1 MSDHDILTIE
11 AMVKRSGTHILGA
24 FYGLSGSGKTQSA
37 LLTGRG
43 LAGPN
48 GKLVL
53 LDTENGRGRFYAT
66 KIPGGY
72 AYAQLK
78 APFTPERYIQA
89 LRQLERAG
97 YDVAVIDSVSHAWEG
112 AGGVLEAADAT
123 GKQGLLK
130 WAGPK
135 QRHKSFMQELLQ
147 TQMHLMICLRAKEK
161 TVEQTDPISGKKT
174 LVSAGLFPIQE
185 KGFKFE
191 MTFQL
196 FMHDRQIEGRGPV
209 GGYFVSEKVPGDL
222 LPAFKSGEQVGI
234 SCGQALAKWIEGEDP
249 LDKAFETIKREA
261 EDAADRGTE
270 ALNAFWKRD
279 DIKPFHKRIGVTGL
293 NDLKSKAAEAER
305 VLAEQ
310 TVQIEDDFP
319 GTATTNPAA
328 PFGVTGEVAA

>member
-1 MSDHDILTIE
+1 MSEHDILTIE
-11 AMVKRSGTHILGA
+11 EMVQRSGTHILGA

-43 LAGPN
+43 LAGPK

-53 LDTENGRGRFYAT
+53 LDTENGRGRFYAK

-112 AGGVLEAADAT
+112 SGGVLEAADAT

-130 WAGPK
+130 WAAPK

-161 TVEQTDPISGKKT
+161 IVEQTDPETGKKP
-174 LVSAGLFPIQE
+174 LVSAGFFPIQE

-196 FMHDRQIEGRGPV
+196 FMHDRQIEGAGPV
-209 GGYFVSEKVPGDL
+209 GGYFVPEKVPGDL
-222 LPAFKSGEQVGI
+222 LSAFNRKEQVGI
-234 SCGQALAKWIEGEDP
+234 ACGEALAKWIAGEDP
-249 LDKAFETIKREA
+249 IDKVFEAIKREA
-261 EDAADRGTE
+261 EEAADRGNE
-270 ALNAFWKRD
+270 ALNAFWTRD
-279 DIKPFHKRIGVTGL
+279 DIKPFHRRIGVNGL
-293 NDLKSKAAEAER
+293 NDLKSKAAEADR
-305 VLAEQ
+305 ALAEQ
-310 TVQIEDDFP
+310 TVEIEDDFP
-319 GTATTNPAA
+319 GTSTNPAA
-328 PFGVTGEVAA
+328 PFGPTSEVAT

>member
-1 MSDHDILTIE
+1 MIPMTMKMI
-11 AMVKRSGTHILGA
+11 VI
-24 FYGLSGSGKTQSA
+24 
-37 LLTGRG
+37 
-43 LAGPN
+43 
-48 GKLVL
+48 VL
-53 LDTENGRGRFYAT
+53 LDTENGRGRFYAK

-112 AGGVLEAADAT
+112 SGGVLEAADAT

-161 TVEQTDPISGKKT
+161 IIEQADPATGKKS

-196 FMHDRQIEGRGPV
+196 FMHDRQIEGSGPV
-209 GGYFVSEKVPGDL
+209 GGYFVAEKVPGDL
-222 LPAFKSGEQVGI
+222 LPAFNSKEQVGI
-234 SCGQALAKWIEGEDP
+234 ACGEALAKWIAGEDP
-249 LDKAFETIKREA
+249 VDKAFEAIRREA
-261 EDAADRGTE
+261 EEAADRGKD
-270 ALNAFWKRD
+270 ALNAFWVRD
-279 DIKPFHKRIGVTGL
+279 DIKPFHKRFGVNGL
-293 NDLKSKAAEAER
+293 NDLKSKAAEADR
-305 VLAEQ
+305 AAAEA
-310 TVQIEDDFP
+310 EPEPDDDFP

-328 PFGVTGEVAA
+328 PFGPTGEVAA